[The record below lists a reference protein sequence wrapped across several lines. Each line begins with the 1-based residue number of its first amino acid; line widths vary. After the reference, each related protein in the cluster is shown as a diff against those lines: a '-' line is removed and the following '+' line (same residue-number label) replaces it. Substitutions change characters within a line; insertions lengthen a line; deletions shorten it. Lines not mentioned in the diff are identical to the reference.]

1 MLASVDEQNCGGI
14 PARSGHGRDAWH
26 ARFLHPRRP
35 EACFTSGMQLVD
47 LLEHPDLSLAFT
59 GTGADWPDRL
69 TRGLDA
75 GEVRLVSRGADGDAA
90 LALAPE
96 SAQDARNLGMALAKL
111 ARELKAGTVKVAATS
126 HAAPLAAAALAAG
139 WQDRRY
145 KGGDRLEA
153 DVQLQVD
160 GLDAAASARLR
171 GMAAG
176 VTFARELVSAPAN
189 HLNPAS
195 MAREAQTLSTH
206 GVEVEVWDGPTIEA
220 RGMGLLA
227 AVAAGSVT
235 GPRLIRL
242 TLPARGEATR
252 VIALVGKGITFDTG
266 GYSLKT
272 GAGMYGMKNDMG
284 GAGAVLGAMRAL
296 AELRGSI
303 PDGTEVRAYVAAAEN
318 MVGPHAMR
326 PGDVYRAANGKTV
339 EVTNTDAEGRLVLAD
354 ALAVACDEGATEL
367 VDLATLTGVK
377 VAALGNDMAAL
388 FCSDADLAARL
399 KAGAEAAG
407 ELLWELPLHQP
418 YLKSYRKNTIA
429 DLKNSDMVP
438 AGGSIKAALFL
449 QQFVTRPWA
458 HLDIAGNA
466 AKEDVATGWGV
477 GTLVEYVLAGQTQ
490 D

>member
-1 MLASVDEQNCGGI
+1 
-14 PARSGHGRDAWH
+14 
-26 ARFLHPRRP
+26 
-35 EACFTSGMQLVD
+35 MQLVD
-47 LLEHPDLSLAFT
+47 SLERTDLSLTFA
-59 GTGADWPDRL
+59 GTGADWPERL
-69 TRGLDA
+69 TRGLEA
-75 GEVRLVSRGADGDAA
+75 GEVRLISRGENGDTA
-90 LALAPE
+90 LALAPAD
-96 SAQDARNLGMALAKL
+96 AQDARELGAALAKL
-111 ARELKAGTVKVAATS
+111 ARELKAETVKVTATD
-126 HAAPLAAAALAAG
+126 HAAALASATLAAG

-145 KGGDRLEA
+145 KGGHNQKDE
-153 DVQLQVD
+153 VQLQAE
-160 GLDAAASARLR
+160 GLDAAALARIR

-189 HLNPAS
+189 HLNPAT
-195 MAREAQTLSTH
+195 MAREAQKLSGH
-206 GVEVEVWDGPTIEA
+206 GVEVEIWDGPTIEA

-242 TLPARGEATR
+242 TLPAKGDVTR
-252 VIALVGKGITFDTG
+252 IIALVGKGITFDTG
-266 GYSLKT
+266 GYSLKS

-284 GAGAVLGAMRAL
+284 GAGAVLGAIRAL
-296 AELRGSI
+296 AELRASI

-354 ALAVACDEGATEL
+354 ALAVACDEGATEV

-388 FCSDADLAARL
+388 FSSDRGLAARL
-399 KAGAEAAG
+399 QAGAEVAG

-477 GTLVEYVLAGQTQ
+477 GTLVEYVLAGESQ

>member
-1 MLASVDEQNCGGI
+1 
-14 PARSGHGRDAWH
+14 
-26 ARFLHPRRP
+26 
-35 EACFTSGMQLVD
+35 MQLVD
-47 LLEHPDLSLAFT
+47 SLGRPDLSLTFA
-59 GTGADWPDRL
+59 GTGADWMGGAWPERL
-69 TRGLDA
+69 TRGLEA
-75 GEVRLVSRGADGDAA
+75 GKVRLISRGENGDTA
-90 LALAPE
+90 LALPPAD
-96 SAQDARNLGMALAKL
+96 AQDARELGTALAKL
-111 ARELKAGTVKVAATS
+111 ARELKAEMVKVSASDHAAT
-126 HAAPLAAAALAAG
+126 LASATLAAG

-145 KGGDRLEA
+145 RGGDTHKEE
-153 DVQLQVD
+153 VQLQVE
-160 GLDAAASARLR
+160 GLDAAASARIR

-189 HLNPAS
+189 HLNPAT
-195 MAREAQTLSTH
+195 MAREAHKLSGH

-242 TLPARGEATR
+242 TLPAKREATR
-252 VIALVGKGITFDTG
+252 IIALVGKGITFDTG
-266 GYSLKT
+266 GYSLKS

-296 AELRGSI
+296 AELRASI
-303 PDGTEVRAYVAAAEN
+303 PGGTEVRAYVAAAEN

-354 ALAVACDEGATEL
+354 ALAVACDEGATEV

-388 FCSDADLAARL
+388 FSSDRALAARL
-399 KAGAEAAG
+399 QAGAEAAG

-466 AKEDVATGWGV
+466 AREDVATGWGV
-477 GTLVEYVLAGQTQ
+477 GTLVEYVLAGEGQ